1 MPKRN
6 EAYLDM
12 SISGLDSSAAES
24 LFEDFKSVD
33 FKEKTTLDYTNKTDA
48 SSETTKSIEPSEVS
62 IDLGGDWA

>member
-12 SISGLDSSAAES
+12 SISGLDSDEAES
-24 LFEDFKSVD
+24 LFKDFTIEDFKT
-33 FKEKTTLDYTNKTDA
+33 KTTLDYTNKTDA

-62 IDLGGDWA
+62 IDLGGGWA